1 MMLVVIRVGIGLG
14 SSRIVSCVADETSF
28 VGEWAVFIESFL
40 PTVAVPV
47 DAVVVGGFR
56 IAGSNPSNP
65 AIKKKSANAATI
77 IPCLLSSKL
86 LLVQSPYCLV
96 NQLPSARA
104 RDE

>member
-77 IPCLLSSKL
+77 IPCPLSSNF
-86 LLVQSPYCLV
+86 LLVQRSLLFGQPTSVC
-96 NQLPSARA
+96 PCA
-104 RDE
+104 